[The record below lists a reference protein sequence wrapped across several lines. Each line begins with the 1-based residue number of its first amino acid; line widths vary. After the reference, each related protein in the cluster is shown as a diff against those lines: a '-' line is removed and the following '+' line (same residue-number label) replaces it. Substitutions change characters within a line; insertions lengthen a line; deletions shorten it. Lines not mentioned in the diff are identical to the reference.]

1 MPATINPAATARLMS
16 IGSPSRIAALA
27 MPTSGVA
34 VVPSDVVKAEMLLLT
49 IDIAQ

>member
-1 MPATINPAATARLMS
+1 MIRVAATARLASM
-16 IGSPSRIAALA
+16 GSPSRMAALA

-34 VVPSDVVKAEMLLLT
+34 VVPSAVVNAEMLLLT